1 MVRRP
6 PSSTRTDTL
15 FPHTTLFRST
25 GGNSDDLAITHLV
38 RRTHQPLDRAGL
50 LLECREFAQ
59 LHEREPLDEAMPHA
73 GGGLVAH
80 ARFGKGRADAELRI
94 PERAKPEHRSQ
105 AYQSQERLH
114 HTEHE
119 DLSRSGTC

>member
-25 GGNSDDLAITHLV
+25 SGNSDDLAITHLV

-80 ARFGKGRADAELRI
+80 ARFGKEIGRAHVRTPVTNAQLVC
-94 PERAKPEHRSQ
+94 
-105 AYQSQERLH
+105 RLLLEKKKQTSNTH
-114 HTEHE
+114 MN
-119 DLSRSGTC
+119 